1 MIERPERRIVPMRPR
16 LDEIHFTVRRI
27 AEEDRKVYLS
37 NHARE
42 RMDLRSITRIDVIRV
57 LRRGHIDGEIV
68 PGKSPGEWK
77 CKVVAN
83 VRGSRDIGVVTLVIG
98 GDSLLVKT
106 VEWEDL

>member
-1 MIERPERRIVPMRPR
+1 MTQANERRVVPMRPR
-16 LDEIHFTVRRI
+16 LNELHATVRRL

-37 NHARE
+37 NHAKE

-57 LRRGHIDGEIV
+57 LRRGHLDGDIV
-68 PGKSPGEWK
+68 AGQSPGEWK

-98 GDSLLVKT
+98 GDRLLVKT